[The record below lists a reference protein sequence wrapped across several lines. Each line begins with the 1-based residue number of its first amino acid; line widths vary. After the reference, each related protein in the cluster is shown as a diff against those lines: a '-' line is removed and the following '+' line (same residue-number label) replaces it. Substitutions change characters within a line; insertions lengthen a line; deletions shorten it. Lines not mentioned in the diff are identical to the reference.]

1 MNLDHQNTDTPTQDD
16 ARPPAQEQ
24 EHTSPEALPSES
36 TGKVIQLNLGAQSR
50 NSARDYMEVNVPDS
64 VKTILMVTP
73 TAQLDK
79 MALDNERMFEAR
91 YGFKGGKAV
100 RRQIIELQHQYDLTD
115 AEVTSL
121 RKGGQM
127 AIRPRDQA
135 VLVAPDMVAPFAG
148 GVYLVVITAF
158 CLLWLVDVVMRDA
171 ADSRKVVAII
181 MIGMLWVGVIW
192 YTSTRMIGP
201 WHLIKQ
207 RIQRFRATKD
217 DSRSSDDANA
227 QPL

>member
-1 MNLDHQNTDTPTQDD
+1 MNLNHQNTDTAHQDEVQLP
-16 ARPPAQEQ
+16 AREQ
-24 EHTSPEALPSES
+24 EHASPEALPSES
-36 TGKVIQLNLGAQSR
+36 SGKVIQLNLGAQSR
-50 NSARDYMEVNVPDS
+50 NAARDYMEVSVPDS

-91 YGFKGGKAV
+91 YGFRGGKAV
-100 RRQIIELQHQYDLTD
+100 RRQIIALQHQYDLTD
-115 AEVTSL
+115 AEVTTL

-127 AIRPRDQA
+127 AIRPKDQTG
-135 VLVAPDMVAPFAG
+135 LVAPDMVAPFAG
-148 GVYLVVITAF
+148 GVYLVMITAF
-158 CLLWLVDVVMRDA
+158 CLSWLIDVTLRDA
-171 ADSRKVVAII
+171 PESRKVFAIV

-201 WHLIKQ
+201 WQLIKQ
-207 RIQRFRATKD
+207 RIRQFRATKD
-217 DSRSSDDANA
+217 DSRSSDDADA